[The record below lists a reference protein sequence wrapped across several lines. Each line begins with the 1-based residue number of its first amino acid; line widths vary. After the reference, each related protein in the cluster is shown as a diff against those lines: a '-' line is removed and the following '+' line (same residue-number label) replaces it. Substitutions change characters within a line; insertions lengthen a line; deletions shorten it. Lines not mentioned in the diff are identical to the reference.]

1 MSERNKNP
9 RVNTRNLVEIL
20 RANEGS
26 EFLSYYPE
34 WRAPYEKAKLGFDA
48 LVASLESGAPAAKGA
63 IAAEC
68 SAALKDGTSSSVRG
82 YLASCPIDMLV
93 AALSDLGVAD
103 AGGEEAKAVVAST
116 KAQTPP
122 PAPVEPAAASDEQPS
137 GQSRRKKKQ
146 AAPANMFALLGADQ

>member
-34 WRAPYEKAKLGFDA
+34 WRAPYEKAKIGFDA
-48 LVASLESGAPAAKGA
+48 LVAALESGTPAVKGA
-63 IAAEC
+63 IATEC
-68 SAALKDGTSSSVRG
+68 SAALKEGTSSSVRA
-82 YLASCPIDMLV
+82 YLASCPIDSLV

-103 AGGEEAKAVVAST
+103 GGGEEGKAAAVAST

-122 PAPVEPAAASDEQPS
+122 PAPVEAAAASDEQPS

-146 AAPANMFALLGADQ
+146 AAPANIFELLGDQ